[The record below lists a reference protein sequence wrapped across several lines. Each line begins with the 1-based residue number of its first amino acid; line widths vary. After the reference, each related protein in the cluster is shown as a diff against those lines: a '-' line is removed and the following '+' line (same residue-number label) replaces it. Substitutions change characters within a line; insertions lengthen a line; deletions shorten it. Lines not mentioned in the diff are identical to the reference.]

1 MWWDRVAPTLTS
13 RCNSLS
19 NGRFGHPEQDRAI
32 NLREAAALQTFSDDY
47 AFSSS
52 MNAIA
57 RWIGT
62 AVPVTLAE
70 SLGAAVMQAAA

>member
-1 MWWDRVAPTLTS
+1 MVGPCGTHPDQPVQQPLQRAVRASGAGSGHQPSGSGRAP
-13 RCNSLS
+13 
-19 NGRFGHPEQDRAI
+19 D
-32 NLREAAALQTFSDDY
+32 FSDDY
-47 AFSSS
+47 AFSGS

-57 RWIGT
+57 RWIGN